1 MSYSFDRASFKPARF
16 ERGVIGRLPVGTVG
30 SSLAYGPAAN
40 PRPLPFVLALLL
52 IVGLSLTL
60 WAGIGWI
67 VGALIVG

>member
-16 ERGVIGRLPVGTVG
+16 ERGVIGPLPAGTVEA
-30 SSLAYGPAAN
+30 SLAYGPAAD
-40 PRPLPFVLALLL
+40 PRPMPLVLALLL

-67 VGALIVG
+67 VGALIIG